1 MSTRLLATDVFTM
14 PLEDESAPGV
24 WVEGGWPN
32 ARTQTLADLGD
43 VTTSIWEITTGVV
56 ADIENDECFL
66 VLSGTGHVRF
76 ESGDTLELKPGA
88 FLRFRAGDRTEWTV
102 LSTVRALTIVG

>member
-14 PLEDESAPGV
+14 PLEAESAPGA

-66 VLSGTGHVRF
+66 VLSGSGHVRF
-76 ESGDTLELKPGA
+76 ESGETLELKPGA
-88 FLRFRAGDRTEWTV
+88 CLRFRAGDRTEWTV